1 MKLRGGR
8 GGTKTAG
15 VCHCDRLPLA
25 TPAIAADQLALPA
38 LPPLATKVPPSL
50 LVAPPTPSAQ
60 MEFALRFWYG
70 NAKTSKSLF
79 APPSISG
86 QMVSRLTYSGL
97 QTYSGELY
105 GRVASW
111 NGWYVKGYV
120 GGGDIKGGHL
130 QDEDFPPIGL
140 GFISATTSRARTAT
154 STVAPWSMPVA
165 IWDTTW
171 CAAAVTASAFLPAIT
186 TSTSK

>member
-1 MKLRGGR
+1 
-8 GGTKTAG
+8 
-15 VCHCDRLPLA
+15 
-25 TPAIAADQLALPA
+25 
-38 LPPLATKVPPSL
+38 
-50 LVAPPTPSAQ
+50 
-60 MEFALRFWYG
+60 MEFWLRFWYG

-130 QDEDFPPIGL
+130 QDEDFPPIDL
-140 GFISATTSRARTAT
+140 GFNISNDFS
-154 STVAPWSMPVA
+154 STNSDQHSGTLVMPVA